1 MKLLSTTALALAFS
15 AAATMAAVNTDAVI
29 AGLQAQGYTS
39 IEVKTGPTQ
48 VKVEA
53 IRGVRQLEVVYDK
66 NTGAV
71 LQTEEGLAD
80 ADEDL
85 TPGVALRS
93 EDDDFTGDDSDEDD
107 ADDDSDEDDSDDDS
121 DGDDDAEDDRDDSDG
136 RGRGRGRGGD
146 DGDDD

>member
-53 IRGVRQLEVVYDK
+53 IRGVRQLEVIYDK

-71 LQTEEGLAD
+71 LKTEEGLAD

-85 TPGVALRS
+85 TPGVRLRS

-107 ADDDSDEDDSDDDS
+107 SDDDS
-121 DGDDDAEDDRDDSDG
+121 DGNDDAEDDGDDSDG
-136 RGRGRGRGGD
+136 KGRGRGRGGD